1 MRYQLSEI
9 ARICGAKHIG
19 TDVEVREVVVDS
31 RNHAFG
37 GGAMFVAI
45 CGQAHDAHD
54 FIGEMYCRG
63 LRAFMVER
71 DIEAELYP
79 EAGFVRVDNSLEAL
93 QQLAAIHRAS
103 FKGKIV
109 GITGSYGKTI
119 VKEWIAG
126 ALPAEVKFFASPMSY
141 NSQLG
146 VALSLLMMEGDEE
159 LALIEAGISEKG
171 EMVRLEH
178 MIRPDVVVFTSIGE
192 AHRHNF
198 ATEEELI
205 AEKLLLARNARQMI
219 YHSGYPQIA
228 DVARRMALSCEI
240 KDAAMDDRS
249 VSVYDVAA
257 VNMALVRCLCR
268 EVGYDAG
275 EVDDLSM
282 RMEVKEGV
290 GSSTLIFDSYN
301 SDLNALALA
310 LDTLQNVAL
319 GGRTLAV
326 ITNMNRC
333 GESDEEYNGRL
344 AALIASADVDEVIY
358 VGESSGLTVDMLACP
373 LRIFQSEEEL
383 LREMKTSDIAGRTIL
398 LKGNR
403 QNPLRRVCHRL
414 ESKSHT
420 TVLEV
425 NLDAM
430 AHNLRYFRSFM
441 PKNHRVVAM
450 VKAHSYG
457 TGDVEVAQLLQ
468 RQGVAYLAVAFA
480 DEGIVLREKG
490 ITMPILV
497 LNADAESF
505 DKMVAYNL
513 EPEIYSL
520 HSLEDFIR
528 SVESYGMKDYP
539 VHVKLDTGMHRL
551 GFVEEEI
558 PLLVERLS
566 GSDSVKVASAFAHLA
581 CADMPEEDEFTR
593 CQIALFDKMSG
604 ALAAALPY
612 DIIRHTAN
620 SAAIERFPEA
630 HFDMCRL
637 GLGLYGYGY
646 RHNEELQPV
655 ATLKTRIVQLRQRHT
670 GDTIGYG
677 RSEELKRDSLVATIP
692 IGYADGLDRHLGN
705 GRWSMLVRGR
715 SAATIGRICMD
726 SCMIDVTDIEGVMEG
741 DEVTIFS
748 PAAGNTPEDMAEVL
762 GTIAYEVIS
771 TVAARV
777 KRIYVRE

>member
-1 MRYQLSEI
+1 M
-9 ARICGAKHIG
+9 CGAKHVG
-19 TDVEVREVVVDS
+19 ADAEVREVVVDS

-37 GGAMFVAI
+37 GDAMFVAI

-54 FIGEMYCRG
+54 FIDEMYARG

-71 DIEAELYP
+71 EVDANLYP
-79 EAGFVRVDNSLEAL
+79 EAGFVCVENSLEAL
-93 QQLAAIHRAS
+93 QHLAAIHRAS
-103 FKGKIV
+103 FKGKVV

-146 VALSLLMMEGDEE
+146 VALSLLMMEGDED
-159 LALIEAGISEKG
+159 LALIEAGISERG
-171 EMVRLEH
+171 EMARLEH

-198 ATEEELI
+198 TTEDELI
-205 AEKLLLARNARQMI
+205 REKLLLAQNARQLI
-219 YHSGYPQIA
+219 YHSGYPQIVE
-228 DVARRMALSCEI
+228 VAQKMKLKCDI
-240 KDAAMDDRS
+240 KDAASEDYS

-268 EVGYDAG
+268 EVGYDAVNVG
-275 EVDDLSM
+275 DISM

-301 SDLNALALA
+301 SDFNALALA
-310 LDTLQNVAL
+310 LDTLRNVAL
-319 GGRTLAV
+319 GGKTLAI
-326 ITNMNRC
+326 ITNMSHSDK
-333 GESDEEYNGRL
+333 SDEEYNRRL
-344 AALIASADVDEVIY
+344 AELISGADVDELIY
-358 VGESSGLTVDMLACP
+358 VGEDSLLLMQMFGCP
-373 LRIFQSEEEL
+373 LRHFASEEQL
-383 LREMKTSDIAGRTIL
+383 LRELRTSDIAGRTIL

-403 QNPLRRVCHRL
+403 QNPLCRVCHRL
-414 ESKSHT
+414 ECKSHT

-430 AHNLRYFRSFM
+430 SHNLGYFRKFL
-441 PKNHRVVAM
+441 PKNHRMVAM

-457 TGDVEVAQLLQ
+457 MGDVEVAQLLQ
-468 RQGVAYLAVAFA
+468 RQGVTYLAVAFA
-480 DEGIVLREKG
+480 DEGVVLREKG
-490 ITMPILV
+490 ITMPVLV
-497 LNADAESF
+497 LNADSESF
-505 DKMVAYNL
+505 DKMVAYDL

-528 SVESYGMKDYP
+528 SVESYGVKNYP
-539 VHVKLDTGMHRL
+539 IHVKLDTGMHRL
-551 GFVEEEI
+551 GFVEEEL
-558 PLLVERLS
+558 PLLIERLQS
-566 GSDSVKVASAFAHLA
+566 SDNVKVASVFAHLA
-581 CADMPEEDEFTR
+581 CADMPEKDDFTR
-593 CQIALFDKMSG
+593 QQISLFDRMSSELT
-604 ALAAALPY
+604 ASLPY

-620 SAAIERFPEA
+620 SAAIERFAEA

-646 RHNEELQPV
+646 CHNDELQPV
-655 ATLKTRIVQLRQRHT
+655 ATLKTRIVQLRRRKA
-670 GDTIGYG
+670 GETIGYG
-677 RSEELKRDSLVATIP
+677 RSEELKRDSIVATIP
-692 IGYADGLDRHLGN
+692 IGYADGLDRHLSN
-705 GRWSMLVRGR
+705 GRWAMLVRGR
-715 SAATIGRICMD
+715 SAVTIGRICMD

-741 DEVTIFS
+741 DEVVVFS
-748 PAAGNTPEDMAEVL
+748 PQTGNTPEDMAEVL

>member
-1 MRYQLSEI
+1 MRYRLSEI
-9 ARICGAKHIG
+9 ACICGAEHVG
-19 TDVEVREVVVDS
+19 ADAEVREVVVDS

-37 GGAMFVAI
+37 GDAMFVAI

-54 FIGEMYCRG
+54 FIGDMYARG

-71 DIEAELYP
+71 EVEANLYP
-79 EAGFVRVDNSLEAL
+79 EAGFVRVENSLEAL
-93 QQLAAIHRAS
+93 QHLAAIHRAS
-103 FKGKIV
+103 FKGKVV

-146 VALSLLMMEGDEE
+146 VALSLLMMEGDED
-159 LALIEAGISEKG
+159 LALIEAGISERG
-171 EMVRLEH
+171 EMERLEY

-198 ATEEELI
+198 TTEDELVK
-205 AEKLLLARNARQMI
+205 EKLLLAQNTRQLI
-219 YHSGYPQIA
+219 YHSGYPQI
-228 DVARRMALSCEI
+228 VEMAQKMNLRCDI
-240 KDAAMDDRS
+240 KDAAKEDYS
-249 VSVYDVAA
+249 VSIYDVAA

-268 EVGYDAG
+268 EVGYDAVNVG
-275 EVDDLSM
+275 DISM

-301 SDLNALALA
+301 SDLNSLALA
-310 LDTLQNVAL
+310 LDTLRNVAL
-319 GGRTLAV
+319 GGKTLAI
-326 ITNMNRC
+326 ITNMSHCDKSDDDYNR
-333 GESDEEYNGRL
+333 RL
-344 AALIASADVDEVIY
+344 AELISGADVDELIY
-358 VGESSGLTVDMLACP
+358 VDENPLLSMQMFGCP
-373 LRIFQSEEEL
+373 LRHFASEEQL
-383 LREMKTSDIAGRTIL
+383 LRELKTSDISGRTIL

-403 QNPLRRVCHRL
+403 QNPLRRLCHRL

-420 TVLEV
+420 TVLEA

-430 AHNLRYFRSFM
+430 SHNLAYFRRYLPM
-441 PKNHRVVAM
+441 NHRLVAM

-457 TGDVEVAQLLQ
+457 MGDVEVAQLLQ
-468 RQGVAYLAVAFA
+468 RQGVTYLAVAFA
-480 DEGIVLREKG
+480 DEGVVLREKG

-497 LNADAESF
+497 LNADSESF

-528 SVESYGMKDYP
+528 SVESYGVKNYP
-539 VHVKLDTGMHRL
+539 IHVKLDTGMHRL
-551 GFVEEEI
+551 GFIEQEL
-558 PLLVERLS
+558 PLLIERLQ
-566 GSDSVKVASAFAHLA
+566 GSDSVRVASVFAHLA
-581 CADMPEEDEFTR
+581 CADMPEQDVFTR
-593 CQIALFDKMSG
+593 EQIALFDRMSG
-604 ALAAALPY
+604 VLAATLPY
-612 DIIRHTAN
+612 PIIRHTAN

-630 HFDMCRL
+630 HYDMCRL

-646 RHNEELQPV
+646 RHNDELQPV
-655 ATLKTRIVQLRQRHT
+655 ATLKTRIVQLRCRKA
-670 GDTIGYG
+670 GETIGYG
-677 RSEELKRDSLVATIP
+677 RSEKLKRDTLVATIP

-705 GRWSMLVRGR
+705 GRWAMLVRGR
-715 SAATIGRICMD
+715 TAATIGRICMD

-748 PAAGNTPEDMAEVL
+748 PIAGNTPEDMAEVL